1 LKSITI
7 KRILKHLEHLLIMA
21 LSSSGLKVKDV
32 MKTNVVVINADAPV
46 KEAAKLMAKHE
57 IGSVVVIEK
66 NEVKGIITERDIV
79 RKVVA
84 AEKDKNLKVKDVMSH
99 PIIVTSP
106 EVTIETAAKIMRK
119 NGVRR
124 LPVID
129 KKGYV
134 VGIITE
140 NDILKL
146 LPSIIDLIEEKARAG
161 FIEED

>member
-1 LKSITI
+1 
-7 KRILKHLEHLLIMA
+7 MA

-84 AEKDKNLKVKDVMSH
+84 AEKDKNMKVKDVMSH

>member
-1 LKSITI
+1 
-7 KRILKHLEHLLIMA
+7 
-21 LSSSGLKVKDV
+21 
-32 MKTNVVVINADAPV
+32 
-46 KEAAKLMAKHE
+46 
-57 IGSVVVIEK
+57 
-66 NEVKGIITERDIV
+66 
-79 RKVVA
+79 
-84 AEKDKNLKVKDVMSH
+84 
-99 PIIVTSP
+99 
-106 EVTIETAAKIMRK
+106 MRK